1 MLCYLNNNPQCV
13 VLQQVSLQCKHT
25 HLTPLS
31 YTHTWYGCRGIGR
44 YFTSTQWSWY
54 RYEDTVLVPVFH
66 LLLVQDCVGLLQG
79 ELQRERKPRDT
90 KQGADWLLGEA
101 AGRPLTMSLS
111 ARVMVRLVLPPFMI
125 MAVFTS
131 STSLGARLSRKRL
144 ERLVLGF
151 LWDDTGE

>member
-1 MLCYLNNNPQCV
+1 MLLEQHSSVCCSRTTFTALTCTTGVCV
-13 VLQQVSLQCKHT
+13 VVSAGILQAWVEK
-25 HLTPLS
+25 
-31 YTHTWYGCRGIGR
+31 
-44 YFTSTQWSWY
+44 ST
-54 RYEDTVLVPVFH
+54 EVLVPVFH

-90 KQGADWLLGEA
+90 KQGADWLLACLLARWA

-111 ARVMVRLVLPPFMI
+111 ACVMVRLVLPPFMI